1 LYSGNE
7 FGEAARPAE
16 AIGAPECDA
25 SIARPPM
32 ISAKRL
38 ASALRPLSSLSLLLA
53 LAVLAS
59 WATLALIPHRPL
71 QEWAPQS
78 TAVVDRNGQLLRLA
92 LARDERYR
100 LWTPLAEQP
109 PRLIEAVQLQEDQ
122 WFRWH
127 PGFNPVSLLR
137 GAWVSYV
144 QGGSPQGGSTLSMQL
159 ARLLFRLETR
169 DPLGKLVQIARA
181 LQLEAQYSKDEIL
194 EAYLNYAPFGGN
206 IEGVGAASLIYFG
219 KPPEHLSLAETLT
232 LAVLPQDPSRRLRH
246 DEHGAATP
254 TPGLLAARERLYAR
268 WRQRHGS
275 SAAEEAQ
282 LDAPLAL
289 RSTRALPFEA
299 PHLVD
304 QLLAGNAPVER
315 VQSTLDLDLQR
326 LLHKQVRRYLNRRSR
341 HGLDNAVVM
350 LVDTRDMGVRALIG
364 SANWHDRKIAGQVN
378 GALGRRSPGSTLKP
392 FLYGL
397 AIDQGVLHP
406 ASVLRDV
413 PTNFGPFT
421 PENFDGRFNGP
432 LSATEALVRSRNI
445 PAVAVAHKLGKPQS
459 GTDAVPANLYRFLQQ
474 AGVRDLASEDHYG
487 LALALGGGEVRMTEL
502 AQLYALLGND
512 GQLRPLRWRSD
523 DAEVVGLPL
532 LSAEAAFL
540 VRDMLRQNPRPDLP
554 AASRS
559 AALPVAWK
567 TGTSWGFRDAWT
579 AGLVGPYALVVWI
592 GHFDGRSN
600 PALIGVE
607 AAAPLYFEIID
618 ALRASGVAL
627 DEPPR
632 RWPLNLRQVELCL
645 ASGELPNADC
655 PQRRHGW
662 FIPGVSPITLSRIH
676 RRIAID
682 RGSGLPLCSP
692 AAADDPDVQH
702 ALFEFWPSELARVF
716 AQAGIPRRK
725 PPVNPACPQVSL
737 AAAQPNSGQPPAI
750 ASPQLGLS
758 YLLPDASAAGSEDSV
773 APGSE
778 VLEIPLRA
786 HADAAVRALY
796 WFVDDAFIG
805 QSQPSAASPW
815 LPTRAGRYR
824 LRVVDDLGRSAER
837 TVTVATRG

>member
-1 LYSGNE
+1 MTV
-7 FGEAARPAE
+7 
-16 AIGAPECDA
+16 A
-25 SIARPPM
+25 S
-32 ISAKRL
+32 RL
-38 ASALRPLSSLSLLLA
+38 SPLLRPLLNTGLLLSIGLLA
-53 LAVLAS
+53 AWAVLAL
-59 WATLALIPHRPL
+59 TPHRPL
-71 QEWAPQS
+71 RDWAPQS
-78 TAVVDRNGQLLRLA
+78 TAVFDRNGQLLRLA

-109 PRLIEAVQLQEDQ
+109 ARLIEAVQLQEDQ

-127 PGFNPVSLLR
+127 PGVNPVSLLR

-169 DPLGKLVQIARA
+169 DPLGKLVQIGRA

-219 KPPEHLSLAETLT
+219 KPPEHLGLAETLT

-246 DEHGAATP
+246 DGGGGVTP
-254 TPGLLAARERLYAR
+254 TPGLLAARARLYAR
-268 WRQRHGS
+268 WQQRHGS
-275 SAAEEAQ
+275 SAAEDAQ

-289 RSTRALPFEA
+289 RSSRALPFEA

-304 QLLAGNAPVER
+304 QLLAAKDPVER
-315 VQSTLDLDLQR
+315 IQSTLDLQLQQ
-326 LLHKQVRRYLNRRSR
+326 LLHKQVRRYLSRRNR

-364 SANWHDRKIAGQVN
+364 SADWHDRSIAGQVN
-378 GALGRRSPGSTLKP
+378 GAFGRRSPGSTLKP

-397 AIDQGVLHP
+397 ALDQGVLHP
-406 ASVLRDV
+406 ATVLRDV

-432 LSATEALVRSRNI
+432 VSATEALVRSRNI
-445 PAVAVAHKLGKPQS
+445 PAVAIANRLGRPQPGS
-459 GTDAVPANLYRFLQQ
+459 DAVPSNLYRFLRQ

-512 GQLRPLRWRSD
+512 GQLRPLRWRD
-523 DAEVVGLPL
+523 DDPQIAGQPL

-540 VRDMLRQNPRPDLP
+540 VRDMLRQNPPPDLP
-554 AASRS
+554 AAARS

-579 AGLVGPYALVVWI
+579 AGLVGPYALVVWL

-618 ALRASGVAL
+618 GLRASGVAL
-627 DEPPR
+627 DEPKR

-645 ASGELPNADC
+645 ASGELPNVDC

-682 RGSGLPLCSP
+682 RDSGLPRCGPVS
-692 AAADDPDVQH
+692 ADDPTVRH

-737 AAAQPNSGQPPAI
+737 AAAQPNAGQPPAI

-758 YLLPDASAAGSEDSV
+758 YLLPDSRNTGADASAAVGSD
-773 APGSE
+773 A
-778 VLEIPLRA
+778 LEIPLRA
-786 HADAAVRALY
+786 HADAAVRTLY
-796 WFVDDAFIG
+796 WFVDDAFVG
-805 QSQPSAASPW
+805 HSQPSLASPW
-815 LPTRAGRYR
+815 LPTRPGRFR
-824 LRVVDDLGRSAER
+824 VKVVDDLGRSAER
-837 TVTVATRG
+837 VVRVAVRG

>member
-1 LYSGNE
+1 MIATRLL
-7 FGEAARPAE
+7 
-16 AIGAPECDA
+16 AP
-25 SIARPPM
+25 
-32 ISAKRL
+32 
-38 ASALRPLSSLSLLLA
+38 ALRPLLSLSLLL
-53 LAVLAS
+53 VLAFLAA
-59 WATLALIPHRPL
+59 WTTLALIPHRPL
-71 QEWAPQS
+71 HDWAPQS
-78 TAVVDRNGQLLRLA
+78 TAVFDRNGQLLRLA
-92 LARDERYR
+92 LARDDRYR

-109 PRLIEAVQLQEDQ
+109 PRLVEAVQLQEDQ

-127 PGFNPVSLLR
+127 PGVNPVSLAR

-169 DPLGKLVQIARA
+169 DPLGKLVQIGRA

-219 KPPEHLSLAETLT
+219 KSPEHLSLAETLT
-232 LAVLPQDPSRRLRH
+232 LAVLPQDPSRRLRQ
-246 DEHGAATP
+246 DGKGGVVP
-254 TPGLLAARERLYAR
+254 TPGLLAARERLYLR
-268 WRQRHGS
+268 WQQRNGS

-282 LDAPLAL
+282 LAAPLAL
-289 RSTRALPFEA
+289 RSPRVLPFEA

-304 QLLAGNAPVER
+304 QLLAGGGASAAI
-315 VQSTLDLDLQR
+315 QSTLELDLQR
-326 LLHKQVRRYLNRRSR
+326 LLHKQVRRYLKRRGR

-364 SANWHDRKIAGQVN
+364 SADWHDRQIAGQVN

-397 AIDQGVLHP
+397 ALDQGVLHP
-406 ASVLRDV
+406 ATVLRDV
-413 PTNFGPFT
+413 PTHFGPFT

-432 LSATEALVRSRNI
+432 VSATEALVRSRNI
-445 PAVAVAHKLGKPQS
+445 PAVAIAHRLGKPQLGS
-459 GTDAVPANLYRFLQQ
+459 TATPANLYRFLQQ

-487 LALALGGGEVRMTEL
+487 LALALGGGELRMTEL

-512 GQLRPLRWRSD
+512 GQLRSLRWHEGQP
-523 DAEVVGLPL
+523 ALAGQPL

-579 AGLVGPYALVVWI
+579 AGLVGPYVLVVWL

-607 AAAPLYFEIID
+607 AAAPLFFEIID

-676 RRIAID
+676 RRIAVD
-682 RGSGLPLCSP
+682 RRSGLPLCGP

-758 YLLPDASAAGSEDSV
+758 YLLPDPPTASADA
-773 APGSE
+773 AITPGRD

-805 QSQPSAASPW
+805 QSQPSLASPW
-815 LPTRAGRYR
+815 LPTRPGRYR

-837 TVTVATRG
+837 VVTVATRG